1 MAILPWKN
9 YYFGRYVHTYVSKNT
24 NCHQISCCKVIR
36 SNRSDPLITY
46 GWSQKSSHSSVLNLL
61 LFGVWRLSN
70 PKVPTYMQ
78 IFLLSRSSFIRKC
91 ISLPNVIDN
100 ICPCSYPF
108 NVPHKPNS
116 DLAKDRIAEHH
127 RRSIVQN
134 WSQLFFSFCFIKS
147 NCRFSSFDYSMLPI
161 FYKFDKV
168 GNTAFLLSKKQ
179 L

>member
-1 MAILPWKN
+1 M
-9 YYFGRYVHTYVSKNT
+9 
-24 NCHQISCCKVIR
+24 IR
-36 SNRSDPLITY
+36 SNRSNPLSTY
-46 GWSQKSSHSSVLNLL
+46 GWSRKSSHPSVLNFL

-134 WSQLFFSFCFIKS
+134 WSQLFCFILS
-147 NCRFSSFDYSMLPI
+147 NLFADFDNLIIQCYQFFINLT
-161 FYKFDKV
+161 KLA
-168 GNTAFLLSKKQ
+168 TLLSFYQ
-179 L
+179 RNNYNT